1 MANKIVQPQEKNA
14 DGTYDNLIMQEA
26 INAANATNVQNVDFS
41 DDATALFVNKIVSK
55 KVLLWDQ
62 LVTSSALNFPDTN
75 PYTFSESI
83 SAGDVIEVWWYAGLT
98 QPTSNSYWYITR
110 FVVSSAITS
119 NNQTPVLSAHSLSLT
134 SGVRTIIYQDN
145 AGLRLGNNSF
155 AIKEAIS
162 VALNAPATEGGNVT
176 TYFMRTIITGI
187 RKIYKIIE

>member
-26 INAANATNVQNVDFS
+26 VNAANATNVQNVDFS
-41 DDATALFVNKIVSK
+41 DDATALFGNKIVSK

-62 LVTSSALNFPDTN
+62 LVTSSASNFPDTN

-83 SAGDVIEVWWYAGLT
+83 SAGDVIEVWWCTGLT
-98 QPTSNSYWYITR
+98 QPTSDSYWHITR

-119 NNQTPVLSAHSLSLT
+119 NNQTPVLSTHSLSLT
-134 SGVRTIIYQDN
+134 GGVRTIIHQDK

-176 TYFMRTIITGI
+176 TYYMRTIITGI

>member
-26 INAANATNVQNVDFS
+26 VNAANATNVQNVDFS
-41 DDATALFVNKIVSK
+41 DDATALFGNKIVSK

-62 LVTSSALNFPDTN
+62 FVTSSASNFPDTN

-83 SAGDVIEVWWYAGLT
+83 SVGDVIEVWWNAGAQLT
-98 QPTSNSYWYITR
+98 LDSYWLITR

-119 NNQTPVLSAHSLSLT
+119 NRQTPVLSANSLSLT

-155 AIKEAIS
+155 AVKGAIS
-162 VALNAPATEGGNVT
+162 VALNAPATEGDSIK
-176 TYFMRTIITGI
+176 TYFMRTISTGI

>member
-26 INAANATNVQNVDFS
+26 VNAANATNVQNVDFS
-41 DDATALFVNKIVSK
+41 DDATALFGNKIVSK

-62 LVTSSALNFPDTN
+62 LVTSSASNFPDIN

-83 SAGDVIEVWWYAGLT
+83 SVGDVIEVWWNAGTQLT
-98 QPTSNSYWYITR
+98 LDSYWLITR

-119 NNQTPVLSAHSLSLT
+119 NRQTPVLSAHSLSLT

-155 AIKEAIS
+155 AVKGAIS
-162 VALNAPATEGGNVT
+162 VALNAPATEGDSIK
-176 TYFMRTIITGI
+176 TYFMRTISTGI